1 MAPLPSRPSIDKF
14 ARPLP
19 RIIDDKS
26 NTIEITPKEDS
37 NDFKEK
43 IDDLN
48 EILDKIGKGE
58 DGDDQKL
65 FEFEFFTG
73 RKNQKFVKYIGHF
86 GLSSNNLEFLDF
98 LQSDFCKE
106 IFERNDLKNHIETG
120 NIYYKNIDTNESVF
134 EFFKKPTKFLKRQYK
149 A

>member
-43 IDDLN
+43 IDDLM
-48 EILDKIGKGE
+48 
-58 DGDDQKL
+58 
-65 FEFEFFTG
+65 
-73 RKNQKFVKYIGHF
+73 KY
-86 GLSSNNLEFLDF
+86 
-98 LQSDFCKE
+98 
-106 IFERNDLKNHIETG
+106 
-120 NIYYKNIDTNESVF
+120 
-134 EFFKKPTKFLKRQYK
+134 
-149 A
+149 